1 MGNPFQ
7 VKLSQMLRA
16 ANTDLPGWK
25 LCFISAAAM
34 PHYAVRILRNL
45 AISGVSSTSNRPGR
59 IRWPRQRGRKFTDF
73 HSL

>member
-7 VKLSQMLRA
+7 VKLGQMLSA
-16 ANTDLPGWK
+16 ANTDLPRLEALLY
-25 LCFISAAAM
+25 LCCSHASLRC
-34 PHYAVRILRNL
+34 PYRNL
-45 AISGVSSTSNRPGR
+45 AISGVSSTSNRPER

>member
-7 VKLSQMLRA
+7 VKLSQMLSA
-16 ANTDLPGWK
+16 ANTDLPRLEALLY
-25 LCFISAAAM
+25 LCCSHAS
-34 PHYAVRILRNL
+34 LRCPYTQK
-45 AISGVSSTSNRPGR
+45 STSNRPGR